1 MHGTEPP
8 SCSRLYPNPLDEAKK
23 TALHQWGMAIDLDGV
38 RGFAARACSRAR
50 ARTTFRLSGRDQVRR
65 GREMHWMRIDRYYTA
80 NPAKKKV
87 RMPSRRTTSSNLPNG
102 LTTCRR

>member
-8 SCSRLYPNPLDEAKK
+8 IVQSLYPNPLDEAKK
-23 TALHQWGMAIDLDGV
+23 KALHQWGLVVDLT
-38 RGFAARACSRAR
+38 ACVGCNTCVVACQSENNIPIV
-50 ARTTFRLSGRDQVRR
+50 GKDQVQR

-80 NPAKKKV
+80 DPRKEKFADAFV
-87 RMPSRRTTSSNLPNG
+87 TERARSNSPNG